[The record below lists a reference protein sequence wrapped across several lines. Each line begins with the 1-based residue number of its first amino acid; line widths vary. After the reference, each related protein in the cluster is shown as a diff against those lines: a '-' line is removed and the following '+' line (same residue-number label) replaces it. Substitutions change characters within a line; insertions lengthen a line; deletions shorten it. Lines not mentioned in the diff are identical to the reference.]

1 MRKITSAIKREIFS
15 TRINPDL
22 VKQLKHLAVD
32 GGRPLCSRGAL
43 GRRKRSDGWSEGNA
57 NSIRYEHFHL

>member
-32 GGRPLCSRGAL
+32 GGRPLNDLLEEAIAL
-43 GRRKRSDGWSEGNA
+43 LLKGRAGKAQEKR
-57 NSIRYEHFHL
+57 RVV

>member
-32 GGRPLCSRGAL
+32 GGRPLNDLLEETIAPL
-43 GRRKRSDGWSEGNA
+43 LKGRAGKAQEKR
-57 NSIRYEHFHL
+57 RVV